1 MHKIVARLSRG
12 RRESGLIPIHDL
24 WHLYGLKASANWVL
38 SVSRLKW
45 VQKYSLYAGSTSVY
59 ITPTY
64 VYLSRL

>member
-1 MHKIVARLSRG
+1 MGGGGG
-12 RRESGLIPIHDL
+12 RRESDLIPIHHL

-38 SVSRLKW
+38 SVISSRLKW

-64 VYLSRL
+64 VYLSHH